1 MPAKGGTK
9 SWRDLRLAIVVSAV
23 AAFAVLA
30 VLLIGTTRGPFA
42 PDTYPLYLELDD
54 AAGLRVGS
62 IITVGGMAAGEVA
75 GLEIVPRT
83 APRPPVVGDS
93 LLPPAEG
100 VLHPADIRLELA
112 VQERFQRYVT
122 QSSRAQLAS
131 LGLGGERYVK
141 ISAGDVREERL
152 PAGATI
158 EEIAPVDWD
167 LILAKIA
174 RAANETQVIA
184 AQMEEIKVKVKAGG
198 GTAGR
203 LLDLESALYP
213 SLEAFAD
220 ESEAMLDLLDH
231 GEGLIPR
238 YRSDP
243 ALRQRV
249 KRLRADLAAIDSIA
263 GGPDGALRRW
273 AEPTELR
280 QAVADLRADTDDLN
294 RRLESGRGTLGRLL
308 NDEELFLQIRVLQTR
323 VAELVAA
330 FRGDPLGFVN
340 IEIF

>member
-1 MPAKGGTK
+1 MPARAGTR
-9 SWRDLRLAIVVSAV
+9 SWGDLRLGIVVSAV
-23 AAFAVLA
+23 AALA
-30 VLLIGTTRGPFA
+30 VVTVLLLGTTRGPFA

-75 GLEIVPRT
+75 DLEIVPRS
-83 APRPPVVGDS
+83 APRPQVVGDS
-93 LLPPAEG
+93 LLPPAG
-100 VLHPADIRLELA
+100 LQTPADIRLELA
-112 VQERFQRYVT
+112 VQQRFQRYIT
-122 QSSRAQLAS
+122 ESSRAQLAS

-141 ISAGDVREERL
+141 ITAGDVREGRL
-152 PAGATI
+152 PVGATI
-158 EEIAPVDWD
+158 EEIPSVDWD
-167 LILAKIA
+167 LILAKVA
-174 RAANETQVIA
+174 RAASEAQVIA
-184 AQMEEIKVKVKAGG
+184 ALMEEIKAKVKAGG

-203 LLDLESALYP
+203 LLDLEAALYP

-220 ESEAMLDLLDH
+220 ESEALLDLLDQ

-249 KRLRADLAAIDSIA
+249 DRLRADLAAIDSIA
-263 GGPDGALRRW
+263 GGSEGALRRW

-280 QAVADLRADTDDLN
+280 EAVADLRADVVDLD
-294 RRLESGRGTLGRLL
+294 RRLETGRGTLGRLA

-330 FRGDPLGFVN
+330 FSADPLGFVN